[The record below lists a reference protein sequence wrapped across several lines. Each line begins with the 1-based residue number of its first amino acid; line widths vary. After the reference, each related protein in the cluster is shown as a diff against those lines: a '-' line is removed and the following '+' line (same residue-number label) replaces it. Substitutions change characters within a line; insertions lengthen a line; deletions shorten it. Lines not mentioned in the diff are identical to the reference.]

1 MDEGGRIQIPDPRFY
16 ASAGSGSLCTR
27 NYIPIDNSKQHK
39 IYLVFH
45 EGDQR

>member
-16 ASAGSGSLCTR
+16 ASAGSGSLLTR
-27 NYIPIDNSKQHK
+27 NYIDNGMQQK
-39 IYLVFH
+39 IYLVLH